1 MVLFFMHEKL
11 LNLKNNIKRIQRVNK
26 VLETS
31 ILPNFEDSVNNK
43 YINNSI
49 IYLYD
54 DYDELKKDMNN
65 INNSINIKEIYKES
79 FDDYAKEL
87 IDTLKEEQNKSL
99 KIFENIEALT
109 KTINI
114 YIDKYYDSI
123 SNNLERL
130 KEVYDIEF
138 ELEERLYKTI
148 SNYFITKRITPNDDI
163 SNFMDLI
170 GNMNDNNVNNYLKNV
185 YDVLE
190 REDDTPGFETGVEV
204 FEYNVPQSYDE
215 FVPDLNDLLQDIKK
229 NNNLQR

>member
-1 MVLFFMHEKL
+1 MHEKL

-79 FDDYAKEL
+79 FDDYTKEL

-148 SNYFITKRITPNDDI
+148 SNYFITKRIIPNDDI

-185 YDVLE
+185 YDVLD
-190 REDDTPGFETGVEV
+190 REDDSPDFETGVEV

-215 FVPDLNDLLQDIKK
+215 VIPDLNDLLQDIKK
-229 NNNLQR
+229 NNNLER

>member
-1 MVLFFMHEKL
+1 MHEKL

-148 SNYFITKRITPNDDI
+148 SNYFITKRIIPNDDI

-185 YDVLE
+185 YDVLD
-190 REDDTPGFETGVEV
+190 REDDSPDFETGVEV

-215 FVPDLNDLLQDIKK
+215 VIPDLNDLLQDIKK
-229 NNNLQR
+229 NNNLER

>member
-1 MVLFFMHEKL
+1 MHEKL

-185 YDVLE
+185 YDVLD
-190 REDDTPGFETGVEV
+190 REDDSPDFETGVEV

-215 FVPDLNDLLQDIKK
+215 VIPDLNDLLQDIKK
-229 NNNLQR
+229 NNNLER

>member
-1 MVLFFMHEKL
+1 MHEKL

-79 FDDYAKEL
+79 FDDYTKEL

-185 YDVLE
+185 YDVLD
-190 REDDTPGFETGVEV
+190 REDDSPDFETGVEV

-215 FVPDLNDLLQDIKK
+215 VIPDLNDLLQDIKK
-229 NNNLQR
+229 NNNLER

>member
-1 MVLFFMHEKL
+1 MHEKL
-11 LNLKNNIKRIQRVNK
+11 LNLKNSINKIQRINK

-31 ILPNFEDSVNNK
+31 ILPNFEGSINDK

-79 FDDYAKEL
+79 FDDYTKEL
-87 IDTLKEEQNKSL
+87 IDTLKEEQDKNL
-99 KIFENIEALT
+99 KIFETIEALT

-114 YIDKYYDSI
+114 YIDKYYNFI

-138 ELEERLYKTI
+138 ELEEHLYRTI
-148 SNYFITKRITPNDDI
+148 SNYFITKKITPNDDVSSFVDLI
-163 SNFMDLI
+163 SNI
-170 GNMNDNNVNNYLKNV
+170 NDHNVSSYLRNV

-215 FVPDLNDLLQDIKK
+215 FVPDLNVLLQDIKK

>member
-1 MVLFFMHEKL
+1 MHEKL

-43 YINNSI
+43 YINSSI

-79 FDDYAKEL
+79 FDDYTKEL

-185 YDVLE
+185 YDVLD
-190 REDDTPGFETGVEV
+190 REDDSPDFETGVEV

-215 FVPDLNDLLQDIKK
+215 VIPDLNDLLQDIKK
-229 NNNLQR
+229 NNNLER